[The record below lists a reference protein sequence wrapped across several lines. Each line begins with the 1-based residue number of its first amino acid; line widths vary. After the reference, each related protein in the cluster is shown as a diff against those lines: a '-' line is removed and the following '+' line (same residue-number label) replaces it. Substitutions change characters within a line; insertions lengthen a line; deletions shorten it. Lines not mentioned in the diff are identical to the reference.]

1 MFYNSEIENSPDNIR
16 KRILN
21 RKEKLFEYLF
31 GKDKNGNRLPEYLVE
46 DYVFNYNSCEEHFSD
61 ILNHYTN
68 LKTMLSDFFTKEDF
82 TYQYQQYDSVMIE
95 SEYIDSGVRVDY
107 QKLNSNDIHSPI
119 NQSKLIS

>member
-1 MFYNSEIENSPDNIR
+1 M
-16 KRILN
+16 
-21 RKEKLFEYLF
+21 
-31 GKDKNGNRLPEYLVE
+31 PEYLVE
-46 DYVFNYNSCEEHFSD
+46 DYVFNYDSYDDHFSD
-61 ILNHYTN
+61 IQNNYTN